1 MLSSA
6 SDKAELFAKKF
17 SKNSNLDDSG
27 ISLPIFPSKT
37 SLKLHNISL
46 TPKKVKKVITNLDL
60 LKVCTPDCIT
70 VVVLKTCEPEL
81 SYKLAELFNMCL
93 TESCF
98 LVFRKV
104 LLVVPIYKNVGER
117 SRAKNYHPVSSSF
130 FGFQSL

>member
-1 MLSSA
+1 MLFSA
-6 SDKAELFAKKF
+6 SAKAKLFAKNF

-60 LKVCTPDCIT
+60 LKVCAPDCIT

-81 SYKLAELFNMCL
+81 SHKLAELFNMCL

-98 LVFRKV
+98 LEFRKV
-104 LLVVPIYKNVGER
+104 LLVVPVYKNVGER
-117 SRAKNYHPVSSSF
+117 STAKNYHPV
-130 FGFQSL
+130 

>member
-1 MLSSA
+1 MLFSA
-6 SDKAELFAKKF
+6 SAKAKLFAKNF

-117 SRAKNYHPVSSSF
+117 SRAKNYHPV
-130 FGFQSL
+130 